1 MVIAVI
7 GTGIIGTKIAERLL
21 DNHYTVHV
29 HNRTLQKMNELKL
42 KGAAVEE
49 NVNSIIS
56 KADCLILTL
65 SDKKTID
72 EVLCRNQFNFKNKII
87 LQMGTISPA
96 ESVDLYKSITAAGG
110 KYLECPILGSRKEI
124 EQTNLI
130 IMVGGSRAL
139 YKRVQPFLSQFGSDH
154 YYIGKVGQAAAL
166 KLALNHLI
174 ASHVAG
180 FSLSLG
186 IVEKNKIDPKTF
198 MGILSKSSLFAPMFD
213 KKLKNWTTRN
223 YSNPN
228 FPTKHLLKDV
238 RLIAEH
244 AESIG
249 LNTMVVRAIESL
261 VQESVDQGLAD
272 LDYSSIFNTINRI

>member
-21 DNHYTVHV
+21 NNHYTVYV
-29 HNRTLQKMNELKL
+29 YNRTIEKMNELKI
-42 KGAAVEE
+42 KGAAVGT

-72 EVLCRNQFNFKNKII
+72 EVLCQNQFNFKNKII

-96 ESVDLYKSITAAGG
+96 ESVDLHKFINAAGG
-110 KYLECPILGSRKEI
+110 KYLECPILGSRMEI
-124 EQTNLI
+124 EQKKLI
-130 IMVGGSRAL
+130 IMVGGLRAHYNKL
-139 YKRVQPFLSQFGSDH
+139 QPFLSQFGSDH
-154 YYIGKVGQAAAL
+154 YYVGKVGRAAAL

-186 IVEKNKIDPKTF
+186 IVEKNKIDPKIF
-198 MGILSKSSLFAPMFD
+198 MSILNKSSLFAPMFD
-213 KKLKNWTTRN
+213 KKLKNWTARN

-261 VQESVDQGLAD
+261 IQESVDRGLAD